1 MLNDIIAALSTPVGK
16 GGVAV
21 IRVSGQGC
29 HEAVSSIFFPKSKK
43 HLEDYPPRFAVYGDI
58 RDGRSVIDT
67 ALVTRFSSPASFTG
81 EDMVEISCHG
91 GYIVSSMVLEA
102 VLSLGIRMAE
112 AGEFTRRAF
121 INNKLSLS
129 EAEAIGD
136 VLSAVSRE
144 GVRLSTSQA
153 SGVLG
158 DKMECIT
165 SRLTSLISSLYAYI
179 DYPDEDLEDVDDDTL
194 SLEIDRLIGECES
207 LISTYRT
214 GNAITHGVP
223 TVIVGKP
230 NVGKSSLF
238 NALLKDDKAIVTDI
252 PGTTRDVLEYSA
264 DVKGVSLRLIDTA
277 GLRDKTA
284 DAIEEKGMDI
294 ARAKLASP
302 ETSLI
307 LALFDASREIDSDDV
322 RLLDTLGRIEGKTII
337 PVFTKSDLEEKLDKT
352 QIEAVLG
359 KGLVASSFTK
369 KGIEALEDRIFESFI
384 GEEFPSPE
392 SAMLTSIRQKS
403 VVERGLDGLKRAK
416 YELETGLKD
425 MTGMTLEEAL
435 SSLLE
440 VDARSA
446 GEKIVDEIFSKF
458 CVGK

>member
-1 MLNDIIAALSTPVGK
+1 MLNDIIAALSTPVGR

-29 HEAVSSIFFPKSKK
+29 HEAVSRIFFPKSKK
-43 HLEDYPPRFAVYGDI
+43 QLTDYSPRFAVYGDI
-58 RDGRSVIDT
+58 RDERSVIDT
-67 ALVTRFSSPASFTG
+67 ALVTRFSAPSSFTG

-102 VLSLGIRMAE
+102 VLSQGIRMAE

-144 GVRLSTSQA
+144 GVRISTSQA

-158 DKMECIT
+158 DKMEGVT

-194 SLEIDRLIGECES
+194 LHEIDLLIDECET
-207 LISTYRT
+207 LGATYRT
-214 GNAITHGVP
+214 GNAITHGIP

-238 NALLKDDKAIVTDI
+238 NLLLKDDKAIVTDI
-252 PGTTRDVLEYSA
+252 PGTTRDLLEYSA
-264 DVKGVSLRLIDTA
+264 DIKGVSLRLIDTA
-277 GLRDKTA
+277 GLRDKTS
-284 DAIEEKGMDI
+284 DAIEEMGMDI
-294 ARAKLASP
+294 ARAKLMSP

-307 LALFDASREIDSDDV
+307 LALFDTSRTFDSDDE
-322 RLLDTLGRIEGKTII
+322 RLLDTLKEINGKTIV
-337 PVFTKSDLEEKLDKT
+337 PVFTKGDLQEKLDKA

-359 KGLVASSFTK
+359 EGIVISSFSK
-369 KGIEALEDRIFESFI
+369 KGVEVLENRIFESFI
-384 GEEFPSPE
+384 GDEFPSPE

-403 VVERGLDGLKRAK
+403 VVERGLDGLRRAK
-416 YELETGLKD
+416 CELETGFKD

>member
-1 MLNDIIAALSTPVGK
+1 MLNDIIAALSTPVGR

-29 HEAVSSIFFPKSKK
+29 HEKISRIFFPKSKK
-43 HLEDYPPRFAVYGDI
+43 TLEDYPPRFAVYGDI
-58 RDGRSVIDT
+58 RDERSVIDT
-67 ALVTRFSSPASFTG
+67 ALVTRFSSPSSFTG

-102 VLSLGIRMAE
+102 VLSCGIRMAE

-158 DKMECIT
+158 NKMEEIT

-194 SLEIDRLIGECES
+194 ADEITLLIDECKA

-238 NALLKDDKAIVTDI
+238 NVLLKDEKAIVTDI

-277 GLRDKTA
+277 GLRDKTC
-284 DAIEEKGMDI
+284 DAIEEMGMDI
-294 ARAKLASP
+294 ARARLTAP

-307 LALFDASREIDSDDV
+307 LALFDTSRAFDSDDG
-322 RLLDTLGRIEGKTII
+322 RLLDTLKELEGKTVI
-337 PVFTKSDLEEKLDKT
+337 PVFTKGDLEEKLDRAP
-352 QIEAVLG
+352 IVEALG
-359 KGLVASSFTK
+359 EGIVISSFSK
-369 KGIEALEDRIFESFI
+369 EGIERLENRIFESFI

-403 VVERGLDGLKRAK
+403 VVERGLDGLIRAK
-416 YELETGLKD
+416 RELETGLKD